1 MNNKVAIGLG
11 GGVAAV
17 LAGVVVT
24 LSLTAAGGAY
34 MYYATDLVAESVPE
48 AVVAPGTPD
57 PEADAVEETEDPEV
71 GTEGAEAEDTG
82 GAGEGEGEGEGEADG
97 EVEEAAAAPKAASSS
112 SSRGS
117 SSAKSA
123 PPPPPPPPPEP
134 PAAEDDPEAID
145 EALEDFD
152 PSTISRPDYGDLDL
166 DASDDK
172 KKKKKGR

>member
-11 GGVAAV
+11 CGVAAV

-82 GAGEGEGEGEGEADG
+82 GAGEGEGEADG

-117 SSAKSA
+117 SSAPSA